1 MIKLQE
7 MRISRIQAIAIA
19 AIFIVLLAQLFSASP
34 EIRKYSENI
43 SPTICPAEPSGV
55 NSVVYLSTKKRGVAT
70 VKKGVRKFK
79 SQKTSSIKMSSYSK
93 EVEGLG
99 VSPLLVA
106 VKPQSWIG
114 LTQCTPAI
122 SEKWFLGGLSTISS
136 IGYFQFMNPNQSKA
150 VIDLEIWSEDGK
162 ESNQSLVISAQ
173 STRIV
178 QLNSLI
184 TKKKSLAFHLIAR
197 AGRFSA
203 VLIDERKKGL
213 AKLGGDFVTPNAD
226 PNKNVFITSVIGK
239 SKSKKVNSQF
249 LRLLVPGE
257 TDALVKVT
265 YLAKSGIYSPLGLAE
280 VRIPAGKVV
289 QLPFSSIPKG
299 NFFALQIDATEP
311 IVASVFSSVR
321 GSLSDFAWS
330 SGSEAINP
338 QNIEA
343 ITVPAIG
350 MRLNVYT
357 EANSVVVE
365 TTSNRKK
372 ITRKNLSG
380 IDTWKIPSN
389 VISMRIIPG
398 AKPVYA
404 SFSVLDSRGFG
415 VMAIRPVT
423 AIERS
428 ALPISDSE
436 VLTPRK

>member
-1 MIKLQE
+1 
-7 MRISRIQAIAIA
+7 
-19 AIFIVLLAQLFSASP
+19 
-34 EIRKYSENI
+34 
-43 SPTICPAEPSGV
+43 
-55 NSVVYLSTKKRGVAT
+55 
-70 VKKGVRKFK
+70 
-79 SQKTSSIKMSSYSK
+79 
-93 EVEGLG
+93 
-99 VSPLLVA
+99 
-106 VKPQSWIG
+106 
-114 LTQCTPAI
+114 
-122 SEKWFLGGLSTISS
+122 
-136 IGYFQFMNPNQSKA
+136 
-150 VIDLEIWSEDGK
+150 
-162 ESNQSLVISAQ
+162 
-173 STRIV
+173 
-178 QLNSLI
+178 
-184 TKKKSLAFHLIAR
+184 LIAR

-380 IDTWKIPSN
+380 IDT
-389 VISMRIIPG
+389 
-398 AKPVYA
+398 
-404 SFSVLDSRGFG
+404 
-415 VMAIRPVT
+415 
-423 AIERS
+423 
-428 ALPISDSE
+428 
-436 VLTPRK
+436 